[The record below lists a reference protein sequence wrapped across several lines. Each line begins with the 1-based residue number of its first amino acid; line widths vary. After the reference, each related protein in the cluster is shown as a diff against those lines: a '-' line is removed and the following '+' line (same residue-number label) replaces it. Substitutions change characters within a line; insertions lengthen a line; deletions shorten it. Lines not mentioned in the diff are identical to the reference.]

1 MLSMHDARDSIRRTL
16 SELKTFLAQ
25 ESVPRLSEADTKAY
39 FIEPILAALGWV
51 GIGVVRR
58 EYYVRNSQEFI
69 DYVLFDPD
77 SHGSQ
82 VRPVLAIEAKAL
94 QTELTEKNAAQLIQY
109 CAVEGIEWAAL
120 TNARE
125 LQLFNTFLRPDLA
138 AKRVMRLDLLAFNSD
153 EEFEVLFEQLW
164 QLSRES
170 IKSPSIRDWLHQV
183 RLDKAVRDAVLN
195 PSSPVVKLLEQ
206 ELAAV
211 DIRTSPQELVQWFR
225 THLGTPVTRV
235 PRRPQ
240 EAAAHVSPRYGST
253 DSGSATDHTRS
264 TPSLSSA
271 SVGALWHIPA
281 SSPQNKGRYK
291 HSYGVH
297 LSDLVKSGVLPAG
310 TPVILVGPRN
320 KDLAHAEVSQDGHI
334 IWGGKRYRSLSDRA
348 FCAAFSP
355 PRVSFNG
362 WKHWYAVLPRGRVQ
376 LAELREEY
384 LRAVADQKNVG

>member
-1 MLSMHDARDSIRRTL
+1 MHDARDSIRRTL

-39 FIEPILAALGWV
+39 FIEPILAALEWV

-271 SVGALWHIPA
+271 SVGASWHIPA

-310 TPVILVGPRN
+310 TPLILVGPRN

>member
-1 MLSMHDARDSIRRTL
+1 MHDARDSIRRTL

-206 ELAAV
+206 ELAAA

-271 SVGALWHIPA
+271 SVGASWHIPA

-291 HSYGVH
+291 HYYGVH

>member
-1 MLSMHDARDSIRRTL
+1 MHDARDSIRRTL

-195 PSSPVVKLLEQ
+195 PSSSVVKLLEQ
-206 ELAAV
+206 ELAAA

-271 SVGALWHIPA
+271 SVGASWHIPA

-291 HSYGVH
+291 HYYGVH